1 MKNDFYQALKIF
13 QTTAKTVPAY
23 KKLLN
28 KFKIQPSQIT
38 NGQDFKNLPILDK
51 KTYIHKFQLNQLI
64 PKGNFPPITYA
75 SSGSTGKTT
84 FWFRNQP
91 QEKYAGDA
99 HETIVKDIFHI
110 NKKDSTLV
118 IICFSMGVWV
128 AGNSEAAGFR
138 TLSERGYNFT
148 IITPGI
154 EKNDIVN
161 IFKTIAPFFKHIILA
176 GYPPFISDLLHTLKD
191 KQINL
196 KTVKILTA
204 GENFTEHWRETVMSL
219 TDNHHPDNIINV
231 YGCADAGMLGF
242 ETPLSIFIRKQTKNN
257 PQLFKTLFGECQ
269 TEPALVQ
276 YNPNQVFFEEH
287 KGELMFTINSGI
299 PLVRYNIHDTGK
311 VFSYF
316 ELCNI
321 LKKFNLLKEAKKAKL
336 NKWPMPFLIKDGRTD
351 VAVTFYALNI
361 YPEHLRAGI
370 EDKRIAKML
379 SGNFLSYNTDKQN
392 HKIHQLH
399 LILELAPNKHP
410 NKKIYKLFQKV
421 IVEHLLQENI
431 EYRKLFNTIGNKA
444 IPIIQLKKHGT
455 LNAKFGLFYQT
466 GKKPKII
473 S

>member
-1 MKNDFYQALKIF
+1 
-13 QTTAKTVPAY
+13 
-23 KKLLN
+23 
-28 KFKIQPSQIT
+28 
-38 NGQDFKNLPILDK
+38 
-51 KTYIHKFQLNQLI
+51 
-64 PKGNFPPITYA
+64 
-75 SSGSTGKTT
+75 
-84 FWFRNQP
+84 
-91 QEKYAGDA
+91 
-99 HETIVKDIFHI
+99 
-110 NKKDSTLV
+110 
-118 IICFSMGVWV
+118 
-128 AGNSEAAGFR
+128 
-138 TLSERGYNFT
+138 
-148 IITPGI
+148 
-154 EKNDIVN
+154 
-161 IFKTIAPFFKHIILA
+161 
-176 GYPPFISDLLHTLKD
+176 
-191 KQINL
+191 
-196 KTVKILTA
+196 
-204 GENFTEHWRETVMSL
+204 
-219 TDNHHPDNIINV
+219 
-231 YGCADAGMLGF
+231 
-242 ETPLSIFIRKQTKNN
+242 
-257 PQLFKTLFGECQ
+257 
-269 TEPALVQ
+269 
-276 YNPNQVFFEEH
+276 
-287 KGELMFTINSGI
+287 
-299 PLVRYNIHDTGK
+299 